1 MITRPRQQKAYS
13 FLNFKHFTCLK
24 LINPFLVKILCINF
38 FSLAGIPP
46 LSGFFSKL
54 LIFVSLLEL
63 NYYKLLLFMLIIS
76 VITVFY
82 YIRIIKI
89 LLFTDEKKPKF
100 LTEIS
105 YFSGIIIVVTFYFNL
120 FFFLQPFLFLR
131 LVETI
136 ILPEFFYFISS

>member
-1 MITRPRQQKAYS
+1 MITRPRQLKANS
-13 FLNFKHFTCLK
+13 LLNLKHFTCLK
-24 LINPFLVKILCINF
+24 LINPFLAKILCINL

-54 LIFVSLLEL
+54 LILVSLLEL
-63 NYYKLLLFMLIIS
+63 NYTKLLLFTLIIS

-89 LLFTDEKKPKF
+89 LLFTNEKQPKF

-105 YFSGIIIVVTFYFNL
+105 YFSGILIVVTFYFNF

-131 LVETI
+131 IVETI
-136 ILPEFFYFISS
+136 ILPEFFYFYV